1 MSRAAARITLAVL
14 TLGLGSC
21 SMSTSNLDDQGPG
34 ATASPRGS
42 HRAQVARAR
51 ALAAKAEAAAE
62 AELEIF
68 PLVRFLGSQTQREAV
83 TAQARLDELLA
94 RPATGST
101 SDPAAATLK
110 QTGLSRATAARP
122 EPRQALS
129 KPESPMRIVVAARS
143 EASPAA
149 SRPTPSQIPLP
160 PSRPAIK
167 TRTVDAIIYDAATG
181 IKTVH
186 MSDGS
191 VEESLFEPA
200 ELPSAESSAG
210 RGKARVTIL
219 NREATASD

>member
-21 SMSTSNLDDQGPG
+21 SISTSNLDDQGPG

-42 HRAQVARAR
+42 RKAQVARGR
-51 ALAAKAEAAAE
+51 ALVVTAKTAAE

-68 PLVRFLGSQTQREAV
+68 PLVRFLGSQTQRDAV
-83 TAQARLDELLA
+83 TAQARLEELLA
-94 RPATGST
+94 RSAAGST
-101 SDPAAATLK
+101 SDPATATLK
-110 QTGLSRATAARP
+110 QTGLRRATAARP
-122 EPRQALS
+122 EQRQARS
-129 KPESPMRIVVAARS
+129 KPESPVRMIVAARG
-143 EASPAA
+143 EATQPAPP
-149 SRPTPSQIPLP
+149 PTPPRIPLP
-160 PSRPAIK
+160 PPRPAIK

-219 NREATASD
+219 NPEATPSD